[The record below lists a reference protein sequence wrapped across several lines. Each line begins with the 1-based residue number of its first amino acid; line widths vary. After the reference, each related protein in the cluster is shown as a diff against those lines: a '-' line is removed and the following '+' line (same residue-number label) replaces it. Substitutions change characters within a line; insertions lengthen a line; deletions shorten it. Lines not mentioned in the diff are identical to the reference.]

1 MDATM
6 ETNKQPASIS
16 PRRLTRLPEE
26 PTRSDFLWCLI
37 CERAY
42 PRNDRSREEVQL
54 CPYDDCKG
62 RTVFYSWDWNRTR
75 KVNPGYP
82 REPLPG
88 TVYPLFGRNEAV
100 R

>member
-1 MDATM
+1 MDTHKHPHPI
-6 ETNKQPASIS
+6 T

-26 PTRSDFLWCLI
+26 PTRSEYLWCLI

-42 PRNDRSREEVQL
+42 SRRRGARDEAQL

-75 KVNPGYP
+75 KVNPNYP
-82 REPLPG
+82 NEPRLG
-88 TVYPLFGRNEAV
+88 QVYPLFGRPPVSEDH
-100 R
+100 